1 MTIGIGG
8 STATIELEK
17 IENRTQDVQP
27 ILLQEYL
34 ERIKKATQ
42 LMKQGSVKVLY
53 LNAGTNLYYF
63 TGTLW
68 NASERMVGSILF

>member
-34 ERIKKATQ
+34 ERIQKAAQ
-42 LMKQGSVKVLY
+42 LMKKFSVKAIY

-68 NASERMVGSILF
+68 NASERMVGALLF